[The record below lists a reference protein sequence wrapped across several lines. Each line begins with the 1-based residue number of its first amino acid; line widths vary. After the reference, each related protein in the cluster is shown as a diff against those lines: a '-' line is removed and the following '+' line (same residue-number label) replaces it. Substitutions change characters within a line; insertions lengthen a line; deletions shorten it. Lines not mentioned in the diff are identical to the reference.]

1 MFAKKNL
8 NNSKIDKA
16 FCGALIIALTGFFF
30 PFIVALLTTLAEKP
44 KVFFKQILF
53 SNYAA
58 SVVVC
63 GIFSIALMWLSIPVY
78 KFLTHWIK
86 SKGVMPK
93 SEEACLDAKACAS
106 DPEIA
111 A

>member
-30 PFIVALLTTLAEKP
+30 PFIVALLTTLAENP

-53 SNYAA
+53 S
-58 SVVVC
+58 
-63 GIFSIALMWLSIPVY
+63 SIPISMQRAIIIPSIE
-78 KFLTHWIK
+78 LT
-86 SKGVMPK
+86 PK
-93 SEEACLDAKACAS
+93 PSHR
-106 DPEIA
+106 
-111 A
+111 